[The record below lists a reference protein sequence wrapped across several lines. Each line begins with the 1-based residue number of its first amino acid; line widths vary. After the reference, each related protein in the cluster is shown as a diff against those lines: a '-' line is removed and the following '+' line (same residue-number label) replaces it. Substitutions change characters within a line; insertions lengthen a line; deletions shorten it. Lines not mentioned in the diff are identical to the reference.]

1 MWPRHMEEQ
10 DHTIY
15 SIIGQDGISRLLE
28 AFYSRVKTDDVI
40 CPLYPDDDWEGSEQ
54 RLRDFLL
61 YRFGGP
67 STYIEERGHP
77 RLRTRH
83 MPFPIGITERDR
95 WLGLMDDAMLD
106 AKLSEAI
113 REYLSQFFTQTAD
126 LMRNKPK

>member
-1 MWPRHMEEQ
+1 
-10 DHTIY
+10 
-15 SIIGQDGISRLLE
+15 
-28 AFYSRVKTDDVI
+28 
-40 CPLYPDDDWEGSEQ
+40 
-54 RLRDFLL
+54 
-61 YRFGGP
+61 
-67 STYIEERGHP
+67 
-77 RLRTRH
+77 